1 MTCSNFFGRYIHP
14 LGSDVITEMA
24 KFRGLRERVA
34 LFLPLQLYLTKELQ
48 RDSGMLVV
56 DGVYAPQNKQEV
68 KSMRMTMRSCF
79 FGAFSQLAMIE
90 MPH

>member
-1 MTCSNFFGRYIHP
+1 M
-14 LGSDVITEMA
+14 GSDVITEMA

-34 LFLPLQLYLTKELQ
+34 LFLPLQLYLAKELH

-79 FGAFSQLAMIE
+79 FGAFRQLAMIE

>member
-1 MTCSNFFGRYIHP
+1 M
-14 LGSDVITEMA
+14 GSEVITEMA

-34 LFLPLQLYLTKELQ
+34 LFLPLQLYLAKELQ

-68 KSMRMTMRSCF
+68 RTVRSLTSSNNEILCPVRSSCSYF
-79 FGAFSQLAMIE
+79 IGSLG
-90 MPH
+90 

>member
-1 MTCSNFFGRYIHP
+1 M
-14 LGSDVITEMA
+14 GSDVITEMA

-34 LFLPLQLYLTKELQ
+34 LFLPLQLYLAKELQ

-68 KSMRMTMRSCF
+68 RSMRMTMRSCF
-79 FGAFSQLAMIE
+79 FGF
-90 MPH
+90 